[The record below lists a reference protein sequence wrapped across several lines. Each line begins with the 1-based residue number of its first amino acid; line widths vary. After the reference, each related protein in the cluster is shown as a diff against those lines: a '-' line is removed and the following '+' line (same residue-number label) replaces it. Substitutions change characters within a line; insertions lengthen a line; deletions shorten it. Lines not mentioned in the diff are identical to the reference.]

1 MFSSVLLVGTIG
13 LLVVSFMLIIID
25 LLSSKRHQ
33 KAPPNKKFPKL
44 STYSL
49 ILTLISLFLLVFVSL
64 TTSV

>member
-13 LLVVSFMLIIID
+13 LFVVSFMLIVID

-33 KAPPNKKFPKL
+33 KASPNKKFPKL

-49 ILTLISLFLLVFVSL
+49 LLTLISLFLLVFVSL
-64 TTSV
+64 TTTV